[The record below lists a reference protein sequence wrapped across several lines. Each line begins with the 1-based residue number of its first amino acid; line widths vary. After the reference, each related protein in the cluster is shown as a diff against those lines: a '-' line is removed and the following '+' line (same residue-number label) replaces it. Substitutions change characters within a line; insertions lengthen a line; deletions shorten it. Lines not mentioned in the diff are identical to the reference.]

1 MISFKA
7 GFYLSLVALNAAIE
21 SDFFGDEECPCFTRE
36 DLKRVTN
43 ELEFESC
50 RESHAIESG
59 IGLYEN
65 LTDENYP
72 EPAVFSVN
80 LKKPFPC
87 KLGSQWLDTNIGVLW
102 ESDEDKKHRQL
113 AENCANLIRE
123 RCMELTNHAPA
134 EI

>member
-1 MISFKA
+1 MISLKA
-7 GFYLSLVALNAAIE
+7 GLYLSLLALTAAIE
-21 SDFFGDEECPCFTRE
+21 SDFYGDEECPCFTRE

-50 RESHAIESG
+50 RESHALESG
-59 IGLYEN
+59 IGLYEK
-65 LTDENYP
+65 LTDDP
-72 EPAVFSVN
+72 DPAVFSVS

-87 KLGSQWLDTNIGVLW
+87 KLGSEWLDTNIGVLW
-102 ESDEDKKHRQL
+102 ESDKDQKHRQL

-123 RCMELTNHAPA
+123 RCVELNHAPA